1 MIKLVIPKG
10 SLEEQ
15 TLALLRDADLPVR
28 RSGDREYNARID
40 DERISQ
46 VAILRPQEIGKYV
59 EEGLFDLG
67 ITGLDWVQET
77 GADVEILAD
86 FPYAK
91 TGTGGTLRIVLAVL
105 RDSGVT
111 EPSDLPPGT
120 RVATEYPNIA
130 SRYFEK
136 LGIDAKVILSAG
148 ATEAKV
154 PNIVDAVVEITETG
168 STLKAHGLAIID
180 DILYTSTKLVA
191 NRESYADPAKR
202 KLIDEIMTLLISTI
216 AARGKVLLKLNVAK
230 TREQAVLDIL
240 PALESPTVSHLANGD
255 SAVETVVE
263 KSKLA
268 ELIPRL
274 KESGATGI
282 LEIPLGKVVP

>member
-1 MIKLVIPKG
+1 M
-10 SLEEQ
+10 
-15 TLALLRDADLPVR
+15 
-28 RSGDREYNARID
+28 
-40 DERISQ
+40 
-46 VAILRPQEIGKYV
+46 
-59 EEGLFDLG
+59 
-67 ITGLDWVQET
+67 
-77 GADVEILAD
+77 
-86 FPYAK
+86 
-91 TGTGGTLRIVLAVL
+91 
-105 RDSGVT
+105 
-111 EPSDLPPGT
+111 
-120 RVATEYPNIA
+120 
-130 SRYFEK
+130 
-136 LGIDAKVILSAG
+136 
-148 ATEAKV
+148 
-154 PNIVDAVVEITETG
+154 VEITETG